1 MSTSRTL
8 KVGIPVS
15 LSGQFHVQGAQALA
29 GLRTWAD
36 DVNRSGGLSIGNRGA
51 PWQILLV
58 HYDDESIQ
66 ESARLATERLIDV
79 DRVDLLFGPYSGS
92 LTEAACEIAEARE
105 KLLWNQGGAS
115 DTIYQRGYK
124 WLAGI
129 LTPASEYLAGL
140 LPLVRQA
147 DPQAVSVAILR
158 ASRGAFPRVVS
169 SAVEQQ
175 AAALGFRLDCCREY
189 DPATTDLSGL
199 LDEIAEHQPDVLL
212 GVGRIRNDLL
222 LARQLV
228 ESRVRPKAVA
238 IVATPIE
245 EFQEA
250 LAGDSDGFIGPSQ
263 WESSANYP
271 IDYGPTAAQVLES
284 LGRYGHHRVDYPMV
298 QSYAAGVVAQR
309 CVEASE
315 SLEDRVLR
323 DTAGKLDFSTFYGRF
338 KIDPATGRQ
347 VGHSVLLVQR
357 QASQKV
363 VVWPPEQRQCALAYP
378 WRDAAR
384 TPDTGC

>member
-1 MSTSRTL
+1 MSTSRIL

-29 GLRTWAD
+29 GLGTWAD
-36 DVNRSGGLSIGNRGA
+36 DVNRSGGLPLGNRGG
-51 PWQILLV
+51 PWQILVV
-58 HYDDESIQ
+58 HYDDASIQ
-66 ESARLATERLIDV
+66 ESVRSATEKLIDK

-92 LTEAACEIAEARE
+92 LTEAASEIAEARE

-124 WLAGI
+124 WVAGV

-169 SAVEQQ
+169 STVEQQ
-175 AAALGFRLDCCREY
+175 AAALGFRLVCCREY
-189 DPATTDLSGL
+189 DPAATDFSGL
-199 LDEIAEHQPDVLL
+199 LDEISNYQPDLLL
-212 GVGRIRNDLL
+212 GVGRIGNDLL

-228 ESRVRPKAVA
+228 KSRVRPKAVA

-245 EFQEA
+245 QFQEA
-250 LAGDSDGFIGPSQ
+250 LGEDSDGFIGPSQ
-263 WESSANYP
+263 WESSADYS

-284 LGRYGHHRVDYPMV
+284 LGRCGHHQVDYPMI
-298 QSYAAGVVAQR
+298 QAYAAGVVAQG

-338 KIDPATGRQ
+338 KIDAATGRQ

-357 QASQKV
+357 QAGKKV
-363 VVWPPEQRQCALAYP
+363 VVWPPEQRQRTLAYP
-378 WRDAAR
+378 WRGPVR
-384 TPDTGC
+384 

>member
-1 MSTSRTL
+1 M
-8 KVGIPVS
+8 
-15 LSGQFHVQGAQALA
+15 QGAQALA

-36 DVNRSGGLSIGNRGA
+36 DVNRSGGLSFGNRSGGGRVG
-51 PWQILLV
+51 PWQISVV
-58 HYDDESIQ
+58 HYDDASVQ
-66 ESARLATERLIDV
+66 ESARLATERLIDR
-79 DRVDLLFGPYSGS
+79 DRVDLLFGPYSGP
-92 LTEAACEIAEARE
+92 LTEAASEVAEARE

-115 DTIYQRGYK
+115 DSIYQRGYK
-124 WLAGI
+124 WLAGVRI
-129 LTPASEYLAGL
+129 PASEYLAGL

-147 DPQAVSVAILR
+147 DPQAASVAILR
-158 ASRGAFPRVVS
+158 ASRGAFPRAVT

-175 AAALGFRLDCCREY
+175 AAGLGFRLDCCREY
-189 DPATTDLSGL
+189 DPETTDLTGL
-199 LDEIAEHQPDVLL
+199 LDEIGDNQPDVLV

-228 ESRVRPKAVA
+228 DSRVRPKAVA

-245 EFQEA
+245 QFQEA

-284 LGRYGHHRVDYPMV
+284 LGRRGHLQVDYPMV
-298 QSYAAGVVAQR
+298 QAYAAGVVAQR
-309 CVEASE
+309 CVEVSD

-347 VGHSVLLVQR
+347 VGRSVVLVQR
-357 QASQKV
+357 QSGKKV
-363 VVWPPEQRQCALAYP
+363 VVWPPEQRQCALDYP

-384 TPDTGC
+384 MPDAGC

>member
-1 MSTSRTL
+1 
-8 KVGIPVS
+8 VS
-15 LSGQFHVQGAQALA
+15 L
-29 GLRTWAD
+29 
-36 DVNRSGGLSIGNRGA
+36 
-51 PWQILLV
+51 WQILVV
-58 HYDDESIQ
+58 HYDDASIQ
-66 ESARLATERLIDV
+66 ESARLATEKLIDR
-79 DRVDLLFGPYSGS
+79 DRVELLFGPYSGS
-92 LTEAACEIAEARE
+92 LTEAASEIAEDRE

-140 LPLVRQA
+140 LPLVRQT

-158 ASRGAFPRVVS
+158 ASRGAFPRAVS
-169 SAVEQQ
+169 AAVERQ
-175 AAALGFRLDCCREY
+175 AAALGFRLVLCREY
-189 DPATTDLSGL
+189 EPAATDLSGL
-199 LDEIAEHQPDVLL
+199 LDEIADVQPDVLL

-228 ESRVRPKAVA
+228 ARQFVDTRVRPKAVA

-245 EFQEA
+245 QFQEA
-250 LAGDSDGFIGPSQ
+250 LEGDSDGFIGPSQ
-263 WESSANYP
+263 WEPSANYP
-271 IDYGPTAAQVLES
+271 IDYGPTVAQVLAS
-284 LGRYGHHRVDYPMV
+284 LGRFGHHQVDYPMI
-298 QSYAAGVVAQR
+298 QAYAAGVVAQR
-309 CVEASE
+309 CMEVSE
-315 SLEDRVLR
+315 SLEDGVLR

-357 QASQKV
+357 QAGKKV

-384 TPDTGC
+384 S